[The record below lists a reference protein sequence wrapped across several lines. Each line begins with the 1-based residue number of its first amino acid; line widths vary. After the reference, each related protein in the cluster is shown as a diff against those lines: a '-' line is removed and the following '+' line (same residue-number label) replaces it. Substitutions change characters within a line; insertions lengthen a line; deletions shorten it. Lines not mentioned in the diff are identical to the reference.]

1 MISLKPI
8 RENAGP
14 PAYTRG
20 NQVYKRGLVHE
31 FTSANQGSLIEAEA
45 QVEGSHDNSYHVK
58 LVYDRV
64 SVKLFIP
71 ITECAST
78 VLGRLWSFWSRN
90 RGRQGKKARRNLWAG
105 RSGKIFRR
113 QTGRWLILF
122 VPVPQKKNL
131 GFSRQRSQGEW
142 S

>member
-64 SVKLFIP
+64 ADDFLEYSC
-71 ITECAST
+71 ECEAFYT
-78 VLGRLWSFWSRN
+78 YNGMC
-90 RGRQGKKARRNLWAG
+90 
-105 RSGKIFRR
+105 
-113 QTGRWLILF
+113 
-122 VPVPQKKNL
+122 
-131 GFSRQRSQGEW
+131 
-142 S
+142 